1 MIESRT
7 LHSESV
13 CGCIQQLMVV
23 APDGGILQLR
33 NILPQLRLIKANVAV
48 LLGPR
53 VLSLCIMGGD
63 FPPFGAV

>member
-1 MIESRT
+1 
-7 LHSESV
+7 
-13 CGCIQQLMVV
+13 MVV

-48 LLGPR
+48 LLGPQ